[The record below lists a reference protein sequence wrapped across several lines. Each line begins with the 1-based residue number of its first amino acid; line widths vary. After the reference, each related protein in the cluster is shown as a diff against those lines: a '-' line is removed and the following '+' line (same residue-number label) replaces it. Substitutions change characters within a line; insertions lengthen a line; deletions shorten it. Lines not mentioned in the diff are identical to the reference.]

1 MASVQTKAAEG
12 KPLLPDTSSAPVA
25 RNWKR
30 IAVAAAAVAVAGAG
44 AYSLL
49 RTHDADTFDEFF
61 AKMESMMDRS
71 VDPCE
76 DFYEYACGGWAKTAE
91 IPATAGSIDT
101 SFTVVQHANDRI
113 IQTILADKP
122 PTIGPFYDACL
133 NATTTNVSVL
143 QSHLAALDA
152 LSSKTDILA
161 YAGQL
166 YRSAGVASF
175 LEFDV
180 GVDPKN
186 ASVQVLTLVQ
196 GGWTLPTIEFYASPS
211 NRALFT
217 QYVSSWTSLLRWNA
231 SASDLWAFESALTAI
246 AVPNSALRDPT
257 ATYNKMTPAAL
268 TSVAPYLQAYF
279 KGAAI
284 PLTAADPALLV
295 MTPAFLTKQ
304 VALLNATSVATL
316 RQYVGLR
323 LVATI
328 GRLLG
333 EAPRRI
339 DHAFAGVLGGLG
351 DLPARDAFCR
361 AETLAS
367 LPAFVGA
374 AFQAAAF
381 PDAVA
386 AKTLIGD
393 IEAAMTRLVA
403 TEPWLDDVTRSRSLE
418 KIQAVRN
425 FVGGPPT
432 PPTTPVNM
440 SHTDF
445 VGNALAIT
453 QHEIRSRM
461 AQIGGPSDPT
471 RWDLGSF
478 EVEAYYDP
486 SANKMVF
493 PAGILQPPIFSA
505 TKQPM
510 IANYARIGVVMGHE
524 LSHGF
529 DDMGRLFDAHGQL
542 TSWWTDSVAATFNAN
557 AQCLKQQYDAFPIES
572 IDANKTLLG
581 HVDGALT
588 LGENIADNGGVK
600 LAYLAY
606 AARQGLSTPMARKEG
621 QLFFTS
627 FAQGWW
633 CQKRSDN
640 LARVLMHTDAHSP
653 GKWRLQGPL
662 MNSPFFADAFQCP
675 LGSFMNPKDKCVV
688 W

>member
-1 MASVQTKAAEG
+1 MASVQIKAAEG
-12 KPLLPDTSSAPVA
+12 KPLLSDTGSAPAA

-30 IAVAAAAVAVAGAG
+30 IGVAAAAVAVAGAS
-44 AYSLL
+44 AYALL
-49 RTHDADTFDEFF
+49 H
-61 AKMESMMDRS
+61 
-71 VDPCE
+71 
-76 DFYEYACGGWAKTAE
+76 FYEYACGGWAKTAD

-152 LSSKTDILA
+152 LSSKSDILA

-175 LEFDV
+175 LEMDV

-196 GGWTLPTIEFYASPS
+196 GGWTLPTIEFYASPT

-217 QYVSSWTSLLRWNA
+217 QYVTSWKNLLRWNA

-246 AVPNSALRDPT
+246 AVPNAALRDPT

-268 TSVAPYLQAYF
+268 TSAAPFLSSYF

-304 VALLNATSVATL
+304 VALLNATSMATL

-328 GRLLG
+328 GRLVG
-333 EAPRRI
+333 EEPRRI

-393 IEAAMTRLVA
+393 IEAAMTRLVE

-440 SHTDF
+440 SPTDF
-445 VGNALAIT
+445 LGNALAIT
-453 QHEIRSRM
+453 QDELRTRL

-505 TKQPM
+505 TAQPM

-524 LSHGF
+524 LTHGF

-542 TSWWTDSVAATFNAN
+542 TSWWTDSVAATFNVN
-557 AQCLKQQYDAFPIES
+557 AQCLQQQYDAFPIVS

-581 HVDGALT
+581 H
-588 LGENIADNGGVK
+588 

-606 AARQGLSTPMARKEG
+606 AARQGLSTPMAREEG

-640 LARVLMHTDAHSP
+640 LARVLMHTDPHSP